1 MLPGKVAPLHSW
13 YFKNTINNIVIEQ
26 EDRNVARWI
35 KNWICTNGFFCTID
49 KVIPEIKKIID
60 AGGKVVP
67 IISHSVDKFDT
78 RFGKAESLKKK
89 LKDVTGE
96 EIINTIIDAEPIGPK
111 SLFDI
116 IVVAP
121 CTGNTLGKI
130 VNGITDTP
138 VTMACKAQ
146 LRNQKPILIA
156 ISTNDALGINAKNI
170 GLLLNAK
177 NVYLVPFGQ
186 DAPKNKSNSMVAD
199 FSYIMAALAE
209 AVRGRQI
216 QPIFI

>member
-1 MLPGKVAPLHSW
+1 MLL
-13 YFKNTINNIVIEQ
+13 
-26 EDRNVARWI
+26 
-35 KNWICTNGFFCTID
+35 NGLKIGFALTGSFCTID
-49 KVIPEIKKIID
+49 KVIPEIKKIVD

-67 IISHSVDKFDT
+67 ILSYSVDKFDT

>member
-1 MLPGKVAPLHSW
+1 MLL
-13 YFKNTINNIVIEQ
+13 
-26 EDRNVARWI
+26 
-35 KNWICTNGFFCTID
+35 NGLKIGFALTGSFCTID
-49 KVIPEIKKIID
+49 KVIPEIKKIVD

-67 IISHSVDKFDT
+67 ILSYSVDKFDT

-186 DAPKNKSNSMVAD
+186 DALKNKSNSMVAD